1 MAFCV
6 KTYML
11 FFFGYNVNLLWV
23 IPFPL
28 YKRVFHGISEKA
40 MKVLSPAA
48 SILEIKTENRSGLCA
63 STVQVI
69 TLLVLTFNLC
79 FQGKVRD

>member
-1 MAFCV
+1 MAFSV

-11 FFFGYNVNLLWV
+11 FFFGCNVNLLWV

-28 YKRVFHGISEKA
+28 YKRVLHGTSEKA

-48 SILEIKTENRSGLCA
+48 STLERKPEKRSGLCA
-63 STVQVI
+63 SAVQVRP
-69 TLLVLTFNLC
+69 LCVLTFNLC
-79 FQGKVRD
+79 FQ